1 MVLTPQLL
9 TETEAFARNILET
22 QLPEGYTYHTL
33 DHTLEVLQATETI
46 ANYLQLSEDD
56 RLVLKL
62 AGWLHDLGY
71 RDQYVGHEEVGMQI
85 ARDFLGSKQVPEETI
100 KKIESIIEAT
110 RLDQPPRNLLEEVI
124 KDADLSNLATPDAL
138 ENSEKIRN
146 EWKIFLNRSFSDEGW
161 NQFNYRFYKEYIY
174 YTSYGKDV
182 LAPGKAQN
190 VKKLKKRLRKNEK
203 KVNEEARIKTQL
215 QLAAQA
221 EKIGKL
227 TKKLKKLKK
236 QVPDRGIE
244 TMFRVTYRTHIN
256 LSSIADNKANILL
269 SINAIIISI
278 VFGSILKDADNPN
291 YVLWPGFLM
300 LGVSLGTMIFAI
312 LSTRPKVNS
321 LSFTREDISQ
331 KKTNLL
337 FFGNFHNMNLGDYQW
352 GINEMMKDSEYLYG
366 TMSKDIYFLGVVL
379 AKKFRLLRYSYNIF
393 MYGMIGVIVFAL
405 LIYLFFPDKATG
417 IPNL

>member
-1 MVLTPQLL
+1 MALTPQLL
-9 TETEAFARNILET
+9 AETEAFAREILEN
-22 QLPEGYTYHTL
+22 QLPTGYSYHTL
-33 DHTLEVLQATETI
+33 DHTLEVLQAIETI
-46 ANYLQLSEDD
+46 ANYLQLSEED
-56 RLVLKL
+56 RLTLKM

-71 RDQYVGHEEVGMQI
+71 RDQYIGHEEVGMKI
-85 ARDFLGSKQVPEETI
+85 AREYLGEKSVPEINI
-100 KKIESIIEAT
+100 KQIESIIEAT

-146 EWKIFLNRSFSDEGW
+146 EWMIFLNRTFTDEGW
-161 NQFNYRFYKEYIY
+161 NQFNLRFFKDYLYF
-174 YTSYGKDV
+174 TTYGRDV
-182 LAPGKAQN
+182 LQPSKDQN
-190 VKKLKKRLRKNEK
+190 VKKLKKLLRKTEK
-203 KVNEEARIKTQL
+203 KANKEARIKTQL
-215 QLAAQA
+215 QLATQA

-227 TKKLKKLKK
+227 TKKLKKLKG

-278 VFGSILKDADNPN
+278 VFGSILGDSDNPN
-291 YVLWPGFLM
+291 YVEWSGFLM

-312 LSTRPKVNS
+312 LSTRPKVSS
-321 LSFTREDISQ
+321 LSFSREDISQ

-337 FFGNFHNMNLGDYQW
+337 FFGNFHNMSLDDYQW
-352 GINEMMKDSEYLYG
+352 GINEMMRDSEYLYG

-379 AKKFRLLRYSYNIF
+379 AKKFRLLRFSYNIF
-393 MYGMIGVIVFAL
+393 MYGMIGVIVFTL
-405 LIYLFFPDKATG
+405 VVYLFFPDMATG
-417 IPNL
+417 L